1 MQQQYHFFFLDTLEV
16 LRTFPE
22 IADKHRQLLSFQRQQ
37 IQFMMEFNASRGS
50 FIQQRNKEEFAEL
63 SHIFCMAMDN
73 WMSYQFMNGNESTDV
88 TIYCKDIWSILRVL
102 FTDLGSARIPAI
114 DTSIFVMH
122 PLKYFSNT
130 II

>member
-1 MQQQYHFFFLDTLEV
+1 MFQLQQQYRFFYLDTLEV

-22 IADKHRQLLSFQRQQ
+22 IAEKHRQLLRFQRQQ

-50 FIQQRNKEEFAEL
+50 FIQPGYKEEFSEL

-88 TIYCKDIWSILRVL
+88 TIYCKDIWSILRGL
-102 FTDLGSARIPAI
+102 FTDLGVPEFRQL
-114 DTSIFVMH
+114 TH
-122 PLKYFSNT
+122 RYL
-130 II
+130 